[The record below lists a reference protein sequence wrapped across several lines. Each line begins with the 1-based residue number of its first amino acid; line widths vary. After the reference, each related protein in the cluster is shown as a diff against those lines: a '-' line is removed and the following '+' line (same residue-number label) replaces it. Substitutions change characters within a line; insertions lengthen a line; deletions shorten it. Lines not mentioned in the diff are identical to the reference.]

1 VKEYSYTKVKKEDRV
16 IKPKKANY
24 GNKKAYNKKID
35 SERKRDK
42 SQSKSKPK
50 TNNASKDLK
59 KKSVL

>member
-1 VKEYSYTKVKKEDRV
+1 MKKEDRV
-16 IKPKKANY
+16 IKPKKANC

-42 SQSKSKPK
+42 SRSKSKPK